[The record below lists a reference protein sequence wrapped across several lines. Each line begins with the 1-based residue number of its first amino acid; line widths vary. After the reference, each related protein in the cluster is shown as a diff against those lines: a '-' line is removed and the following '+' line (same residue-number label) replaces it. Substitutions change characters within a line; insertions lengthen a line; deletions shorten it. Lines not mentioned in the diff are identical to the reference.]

1 MKMLMKLIENEIE
14 GAWEVHRD
22 EVLQRK
28 DVTQE
33 EIEEVERLRPK
44 TLEEVIDYV
53 WGEYQSLVEW
63 NDERHASQIALAAAA
78 RILMT
83 VKEFWEKLPKKLKD
97 EISKFLLAQLV

>member
-1 MKMLMKLIENEIE
+1 MKLIEKEIE

-28 DVTQE
+28 DIPQE
-33 EIEEVERLRPK
+33 EIEHIEDMRPK
-44 TLEEVIDYV
+44 TLSEVIDYV

-63 NDERHASQIALAAAA
+63 NDDRHAAQIALAAAA

-83 VKEFWEKLPKKLKD
+83 VKEVWKKLPKKLKD
-97 EISKFLLAQLV
+97 EISKFLLMRFI

>member
-1 MKMLMKLIENEIE
+1 MLMKLIENEIE

-28 DVTQE
+28 DIPQE
-33 EIEEVERLRPK
+33 EIEHIEDVRPK
-44 TLEEVIDYV
+44 TLSEVIDYV

-63 NDERHASQIALAAAA
+63 NDSRHAAQIALAAAA

-83 VKEFWEKLPKKLKD
+83 IKEIWNKLPKRLKN
-97 EISKFLLAQLV
+97 EISKFLLAEMI